1 MKTIMRSLLLSFGLI
16 MSLSA
21 FSQQPDW
28 SKVKIDPIKE
38 KQFLPYVEM
47 RHGGAEL
54 FAKWKAENKFQYVKE
69 MYYMSESFYVKPNHS
84 TEGIA
89 LDVAIIDVVRFE
101 NQRKENE
108 ETLIALPG
116 FKDAIVLL
124 PANKLFYIHK

>member
-1 MKTIMRSLLLSFGLI
+1 VSLA
-16 MSLSA
+16 A

-38 KQFLPYVEM
+38 KKFLPYVEM

-54 FAKWKAENKFQYVKE
+54 FAKWKADNKFQYVKE

-89 LDVAIIDVVRFE
+89 LDIAIIDVVRFE

-108 ETLIALPG
+108 ETLIVMPG